1 MNERVNGRN
10 LPLGLKREP
19 SAYMLWQLRYDDTY
33 VCGLKSNKLQLRG
46 SNIRGNIRLV
56 ENNYYFTLT
65 ILCNVIKHHMPYFDS
80 HTTVVPGHANAA
92 ACDGALCYGLWASGK
107 VQIKRQ
113 PYAQLV

>member
-65 ILCNVIKHHMPYFDS
+65 ILCNVMKHHMPYFDS
-80 HTTVVPGHANAA
+80 HTTVVPGHATVA
-92 ACDGALCYGLWASGK
+92 GLIRPAGWLISPLN
-107 VQIKRQ
+107 VLFIK
-113 PYAQLV
+113 PAQ